1 MNVSV
6 SVNPLTHLLPQDC
19 PNNAYFAVFDG
30 HGGLDAAIYA
40 SQHLHS
46 NMVHHPSFH
55 TDTESAMHDSF
66 RKTDDEFLKKAKYEV
81 GILER
86 TPFHYMKGG
95 C

>member
-1 MNVSV
+1 MRTVFF
-6 SVNPLTHLLPQDC
+6 VNLLTCLLLQDC

-66 RKTDDEFLKKAKYEV
+66 RMTDEEFLKKAKYEV
-81 GILER
+81 GIFER
-86 TPFHYMKGG
+86 MLFDFMIHHA
-95 C
+95 